1 MWDNKLQISISDIK
15 NSIITGKSFIIMN
28 VELFDNMQ
36 GNNSCPHYAS

>member
-15 NSIITGKSFIIMN
+15 SFIIMT

-36 GNNSCPHYAS
+36 GNN